1 MRVSSTTMS
10 NTDWL
15 MNSCSVPVLLLM
27 LPPQCVLLTTSDAVV
42 HAASGLQACFT
53 LRARRYSTWGF
64 GLPAPVVGVLESTLL
79 VLLADGGQT
88 AVAGDSA
95 ISVLGLHQGCWA
107 TRRWWAH
114 G

>member
-1 MRVSSTTMS
+1 MRVSSTTMC

-15 MNSCSVPVLLLM
+15 MYNSCSAPVLLLL
-27 LPPQCVLLTTSDAVV
+27 LPPQCVLLTTLDTVV

-53 LRARRYSTWGF
+53 LWAKRYSTWGF

-79 VLLADGGQT
+79 VLLADGGH

-95 ISVLGLHQGCWA
+95 IYVLGLH
-107 TRRWWAH
+107 
-114 G
+114 